1 MPNFSPP
8 RSRHAHDV
16 FRLFLIILVVIL
28 AIGKAVEK
36 ADLTEVSIAKGEIRS
51 KWEKND
57 MQAATN
63 LPYKL
68 LYASIADLT
77 GIDKK
82 TVRRTAKKLTER
94 GWFGVVK
101 KIGIHYNP
109 IKINQ
114 NKLVMFN
121 EWELDQFGRLLT
133 RFDNA
138 RNAH

>member
-28 AIGKAVEK
+28 AIGKADEK

-63 LPYKL
+63 LPSKL

-82 TVRRTAKKLTER
+82 TVRRTVKKLTER

-114 NKLVMFN
+114 NKLVMCN